1 MINRRNYTQM
11 ANGLGDANVRNIPL
25 DFSKIRIGTK
35 TIEDAVL
42 NLGEY
47 KRINPRLGDKR

>member
-1 MINRRNYTQM
+1 MINRRGYTRM
-11 ANGLGDANVRNIPL
+11 ANDLGDANVRNTPL

-42 NLGEY
+42 NLGQY
-47 KRINPRLGDKR
+47 KRINPRLGDKK

>member
-1 MINRRNYTQM
+1 MINRRNYTQT